1 MSFKLKFKE
10 RKNKHNF
17 NLEKFGKV
25 HSIVDSIMMLK
36 ITLNSWERND
46 YLESECE
53 PLVLNKQINLLGN
66 IFHDVRY

>member
-1 MSFKLKFKE
+1 M
-10 RKNKHNF
+10 
-17 NLEKFGKV
+17 EKFGKV

-53 PLVLNKQINLLGN
+53 PLVLN
-66 IFHDVRY
+66 